1 MNLPNAKMVSMDDH
15 VHGRNDAYIF
25 MNKQGKPLLKMQK
38 DKKMILLLES
48 FVLFFLQRGE
58 NDV

>member
-1 MNLPNAKMVSMDDH
+1 MDDH